1 MQIQALCW
9 KIFSC
14 QRPSVR
20 SSPSLECKGCSRI
33 VPCVAESSVVSVVVA
48 TEVFPRLTDAGRSCR
63 PLGQALI

>member
-33 VPCVAESSVVSVVVA
+33 VPCVAESSVVSVVA
-48 TEVFPRLTDAGRSCR
+48 TEVSPRPTE
-63 PLGQALI
+63 LGDHADP